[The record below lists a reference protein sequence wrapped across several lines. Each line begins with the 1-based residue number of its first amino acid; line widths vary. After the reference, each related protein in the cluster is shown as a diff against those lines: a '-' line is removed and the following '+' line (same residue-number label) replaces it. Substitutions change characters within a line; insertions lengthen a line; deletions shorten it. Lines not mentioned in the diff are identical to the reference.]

1 MTGAPA
7 LSPAP
12 SAGRLDGPD
21 LAHFDTIAARAHRE
35 AGLVL
40 PRDKAPMVLA
50 RIGKRL
56 RASGHATLAE
66 YCAFL
71 DSEAGVEERRELI
84 YTLTTNVTSFFRE
97 QHHFDGLRERIL
109 PGLVERARAG
119 GRVRLW
125 SAGCSSGQE
134 PYSLAMVVLDA
145 LPEAARCDLRILA
158 TDIDPY
164 VLAEARKAVYPEAQ
178 VEPVP
183 EAMRRR
189 FLEPAPGRDGTRAW
203 RVAEPARSLVAFREL
218 NLLKEWPMR
227 GRFDAIFCRNVVIYF
242 DRETQRCLWER
253 FAAALAPGGHLFL
266 GHSERI
272 DTAAT
277 DAFRV
282 VGTTMYQRA
291 APGAQNQTRG

>member
-1 MTGAPA
+1 VTGAPA

-71 DSEAGVEERRELI
+71 DSEAGAEERRELI

-109 PGLVERARAG
+109 PALVARARAG

-164 VLAEARKAVYPEAQ
+164 VLAEARAAVYPDAQ

-183 EAMRRR
+183 EALRRR

-203 RVAEPARSLVAFREL
+203 RVAEPARRLVAFREL

-253 FAAALAPGGHLFL
+253 FAAALTPGGHLFL

-291 APGAQNQTRG
+291 APGAQNETRG